1 MATKTLIGAIQL
13 RHDTAANWAD
23 KNPVLKEGE
32 IGVETDTNK
41 MKIGN
46 GTLDYN
52 HLAYFGGTEENSYV
66 ATAEAAQTDLEAINA
81 IVNGAELHD
90 GDTAVVKRLIAGDKY
105 SYTAYVYD
113 ASNWKAMDG
122 NYSADNV
129 YFDEDLTYTASIG
142 VYSVPS
148 SGSGTID
155 AEGKSVSEVL
165 KGILA
170 KEKNPST
177 TQPSI
182 SLSSNNIK
190 AYEVGSKVAV
200 NYSIDT
206 KAGSYTYGPA
216 TGVTFSNYSATF
228 NGETL
233 SLQSGTF
240 TEVQVTDSTNLSI
253 SASCD
258 SSDGTV
264 PKTNIGNNYTDG
276 QIKAKSLSA
285 SKGALTG
292 YRNWFYG
299 YKNASGVISVPS
311 GINSAMIRA
320 LSSQNGGFPGTLSTN
335 GMQQMFFAIPK
346 GKKSNVTVSNNVN
359 GAPCTVSKVTDIMVE
374 GANGYDAIAYDV
386 WYVNN
391 AAADSGANTYKIV
404 VS

>member
-13 RHDTAANWAD
+13 RHDTAANWAN

-52 HLAYFGGTEENSYV
+52 HLAYFGGTEENSYA
-66 ATAEAAQTDLEAINA
+66 ATAEAAQTDLDAINA
-81 IVNGAELHD
+81 VVNGAELHD

-177 TQPSI
+177 TQPSM

-190 AYEVGSKVAV
+190 AYEVGSKVAI

-240 TEVQVTDSTNLSI
+240 TEVQVTDSTSLSI
-253 SASCD
+253 TASCD

-264 PKTNIGNNYTDG
+264 PKTNIGNNYADG

-285 SKGALTG
+285 SKGTLTG

-299 YKNASGVISVPS
+299 YKNASGVISIPS
-311 GINSAMIRA
+311 GINSATVRA

-346 GKKSNVTVSNNVN
+346 GKKSNVAVSNNVN

>member
-13 RHDTAANWAD
+13 RHDTAANWTD

-46 GTLDYN
+46 GTTDYQ

-66 ATAEAAQTDLEAINA
+66 AIAEAAQTDLEAINGV
-81 IVNGAELHD
+81 VNGAELHD
-90 GDTAVVKRLIAGDKY
+90 GDTAIVKRLIAGDKY

-113 ASNWKAMDG
+113 ASEWKAMDG

-129 YFDEDLTYTASIG
+129 YFDKDLVYTSNIG
-142 VYSVPS
+142 VFVVGGT
-148 SGSGTID
+148 GSGTIS
-155 AEGKSVSEVL
+155 AAGKNVTTVL
-165 KGILA
+165 SSILA

-177 TQPSI
+177 TQPSM
-182 SLSSNNIK
+182 SVTSGNIK
-190 AYEVGSKVAV
+190 AYEVGSKVAIEYTI
-200 NYSIDT
+200 NTS
-206 KAGSYTYGPA
+206 AGNYTYGPA
-216 TGVTFSNYSATF
+216 TDVSFSNYAATF

-233 SLQSGTF
+233 NLRSGTF
-240 TEVQVTDSTNLSI
+240 KEVQVTDTTSLSI

-258 SSDGTV
+258 ASDGTV
-264 PKTNIGNNYTDG
+264 PKTNLGTAYTDG
-276 QIKAKSLSA
+276 QIKAKSLNA
-285 SKGALTG
+285 SQGTLTG

-299 YKNASGVISVPS
+299 YKNASGVISVPG
-311 GINSAMIRA
+311 GINSAMIRG
-320 LSSQNGGFPGTLSTN
+320 LSAQNSKLPSTISTN

-346 GKKSNVTVSNNVN
+346 GKKSNVAVSNNVN

>member
-13 RHDTAANWAD
+13 RHDSAANWAD

-52 HLAYFGGTEENSYV
+52 HLAYFGGIEENSYV

-81 IVNGAELHD
+81 VVNGTELHD

-105 SYTAYVYD
+105 SYTAYVYN

-190 AYEVGSKVAV
+190 AYEVGSKVAI

-240 TEVQVTDSTNLSI
+240 TEVQVTDSTSLSI

-285 SKGALTG
+285 SKGTLTG

-320 LSSQNGGFPGTLSTN
+320 LNSQNGGFPGTLSTN

-346 GKKSNVTVSNNVN
+346 GKKSNVAVSNNVN

>member
-190 AYEVGSKVAV
+190 AYEVGSKVAI

-240 TEVQVTDSTNLSI
+240 TEVQVTDSTSLSI

-346 GKKSNVTVSNNVN
+346 GKKSKVAISNNVN
-359 GAPCTVSKVTDIMVE
+359 GAPCTVSKITDIMVE

>member
-66 ATAEAAQTDLEAINA
+66 ATAEAAQTDLEAISA
-81 IVNGAELHD
+81 AVNGAELHD

-177 TQPSI
+177 TQPSM

-190 AYEVGSKVAV
+190 AYEVGSKVAI

-240 TEVQVTDSTNLSI
+240 TEVQVTDSTSLSI
-253 SASCD
+253 TASCD

-264 PKTNIGNNYTDG
+264 PKTNIGNNYVDG

-285 SKGALTG
+285 SKGTLTG

-311 GINSAMIRA
+311 GINSAMVRA

-346 GKKSNVTVSNNVN
+346 GKKSNVAVSNNVN